1 VNDTLQLSAAGAALI
16 KSFEACMDQDG
27 PDQYRAY
34 TCPAGVLTIGWGH
47 TNAFGRSFG
56 AGDVWTAAEC
66 DAAFDAD
73 MGQAE
78 ASVRRLVEVPLTQ
91 GQFDALVSF
100 AYNCGAGNLAGS
112 TLLKL
117 LNQGDYE
124 GAALE
129 FPKWTHGAGKVLP
142 GLVRRRAAEALMF
155 QDALPQDG
163 VPPSLIAAADTATPR
178 AVTAY
183 AGAFA

>member
-1 VNDTLQLSAAGAALI
+1 MNDTMQLSAAGADLI
-16 KSFEACMDQDG
+16 KSFEACMAEDG
-27 PDQYRAY
+27 PDQYKAY
-34 TCPAGVLTIGWGH
+34 LCPAKVLTIGWGH
-47 TNAFGRSFG
+47 TNAFGRSFV
-56 AGDVWTAAEC
+56 ADDVWTAAEC
-66 DAAFDAD
+66 DAAFEAD

-78 ASVRRLVEVPLTQ
+78 TAVRRLVEVELTQ

-129 FPKWTHGAGKVLP
+129 FPKWTHGNGQILP

-155 QDALPQDG
+155 QGALPASA
-163 VPPSLIAAADTATPR
+163 VPPSLIAKADAATPR
-178 AVTAY
+178 QVTAY
-183 AGAFA
+183 AGASA